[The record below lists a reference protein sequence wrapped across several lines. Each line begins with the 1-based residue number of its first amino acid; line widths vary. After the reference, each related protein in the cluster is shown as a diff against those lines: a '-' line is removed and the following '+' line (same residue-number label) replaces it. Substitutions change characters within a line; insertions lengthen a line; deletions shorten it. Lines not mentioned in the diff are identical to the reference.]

1 RGGFLLEMLQT
12 FSINQTHFMFTDIAP
27 ILSVTLMLL
36 TSYNQIHN
44 VWASHHFNGV
54 TDESME

>member
-1 RGGFLLEMLQT
+1 MLQT